1 MFKKKE
7 KVVLTIEQE
16 TEVLH
21 FIQYCQ
27 GHSMRGDCRNH
38 MYDIYTMFKN
48 DGRNSGS
55 CTCLDGDTA
64 KKVDNFIT
72 SYTFSDEIR
81 FTERFHSLLPHLAFI
96 REEAKKPLEE
106 VSSVQLE
113 SIDIT
118 ELNKKLKKVSK
129 MKGDS
134 KIQSRKTHGKAKD
147 V

>member
-16 TEVLH
+16 ANVLA

-38 MYDIYTMFKN
+38 MYDIYKLFKN

-106 VSSVQLE
+106 VSTV
-113 SIDIT
+113 DIT
-118 ELNKKLKKVSK
+118 ADMSKFVKKKPTKKK
-129 MKGDS
+129 K
-134 KIQSRKTHGKAKD
+134 KK
-147 V
+147 